1 MKDDFTL
8 WTVDDEE
15 VVTSGICLEVLQ
27 GIYVSFNYFMT
38 ITNPNK
44 KDFLKRYSFR
54 YGYDSLM
61 NIVSVGIYSTSDGAV
76 AV

>member
-1 MKDDFTL
+1 
-8 WTVDDEE
+8 
-15 VVTSGICLEVLQ
+15 
-27 GIYVSFNYFMT
+27 MT

-54 YGYDSLM
+54 YGSDALM
-61 NIVSVGIYSTSDGAV
+61 NTVGVGIYSTSDGAV

>member
-1 MKDDFTL
+1 
-8 WTVDDEE
+8 
-15 VVTSGICLEVLQ
+15 
-27 GIYVSFNYFMT
+27 MT

-44 KDFLKRYSFR
+44 NDFLKRYSFR

-61 NIVSVGIYSTSDGAV
+61 NIVSVGIYSTSDGAA